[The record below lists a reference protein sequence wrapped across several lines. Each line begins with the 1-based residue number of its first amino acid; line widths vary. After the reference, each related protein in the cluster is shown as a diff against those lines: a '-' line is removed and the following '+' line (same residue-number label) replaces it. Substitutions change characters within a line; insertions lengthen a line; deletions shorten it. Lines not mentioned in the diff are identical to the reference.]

1 MKKLYTT
8 LVCLLLILG
17 CKDDKDETLPLSA
30 EKNILSFVFTLN
42 DTPYSATISGTT
54 ISAQLPA
61 DTSLTTLTPTISI
74 SKGATISPNTGIAQ
88 DFSKE
93 VSYTVTAENKST
105 KTYKVMVTKKEKD
118 DRKDDDNDGKDD
130 DKNGKDDDNNGN
142 DNGTKSSKAEILAI
156 TFTNIDYPEDVA
168 VLDKGE
174 TYIKLEVPE
183 GTNIK
188 ALTSSITISERA
200 TIEPKSGATLDYS
213 QGVRYTITAEDKT
226 EKIFYVIVEEG
237 YNSFEKSFE
246 LLTKNTEYLKGG
258 DVISIEVGRLKPRH
272 KNIKAYISYNNKS
285 KVEAKIKNIDY
296 NKKLIDVVLPNTYTN
311 GAYEIKIKVSDGKKE
326 NEGSVYFFLNQGTP
340 FFKGVLSESGIP
352 RQRVLLPN
360 EEFTAGV
367 YINPKDKENYSF
379 YLHKNGQDYSL
390 IVKKIDTYYNTIR
403 FETPKKPTTPLE
415 SGSDFQF
422 VIKYQGKEYVYPFM
436 IYVQIADIPTK
447 LELDNYSLKK
457 GEEFTVYGECVGIR
471 YQDKHTPLPKLKLI
485 KEDGSF
491 KYIEALRFPEKGILS
506 FYAPF
511 KIPKDFESGK
521 YKWTVTNF
529 VGESAVVDKMIT
541 IEGATTP
548 VAPSHLKVTKAEIV
562 DKSAGFFPKQVY
574 ITFNEAIG
582 NAKLKAIVFPNLKI
596 ENMITYKSAVTSS
609 RLSDNDYNYLM
620 NNLPKGYVLIEENGK
635 EYQAEFSLVKGN

>member
-118 DRKDDDNDGKDD
+118 DGKDDDNDGKDD
-130 DKNGKDDDNNGN
+130 DNKGKDDDNNGN

-156 TFTNIDYPEDVA
+156 TFTNIDYPEDVT

-226 EKIFYVIVEEG
+226 EKIFYVIVQED
-237 YNSFEKSFE
+237 SKPFWTTFK
-246 LLTKNTEYLKGG
+246 LLTENTEYLKGG
-258 DVISIEVGRLKPRH
+258 DIVSIEVGKLKWRH
-272 KNIKAYISYNNKS
+272 KNIKAYIGTNNELG
-285 KVEAKIKNIDY
+285 VETKIRNIDY
-296 NKKLIDVVLPNTYTN
+296 NKKQIDVVLPNTYIN
-311 GAYEIKIKVSDGKKE
+311 GDYSITIKVSDGKKE
-326 NEGSVYFFLNQGTP
+326 NEGYVSFPLNQGTP
-340 FFKGVLSESGIP
+340 SFKIVLPESGKP

-360 EEFTAGV
+360 EEFTAAV
-367 YINPKDKENYSF
+367 YINPNDKANYSF
-379 YLHKNGQDYSL
+379 YLRKNGQDYSL

-562 DKSAGFFPKQVY
+562 DKSAGFFSKQVY